1 MMLTTEPSQEAQWFT
16 IAFTVQY
23 KHTITCDLL
32 SSSGSFHTGLHTP
45 DAEVTLNS
53 LLFRE

>member
-53 LLFRE
+53 LLFR